1 MNTPQCLL
9 SCGCWT
15 TLRLDMAVLYA
26 AHECPR
32 HGAVSVV
39 KVNAY
44 EWRVRCP
51 DCRYGRWCG
60 QDQDGAKRRQ
70 RDHKR
75 QHPLHMPSV
84 AYDRITWDGGGS
96 ILRWDG
102 KRPRRSPPPTVTR
115 AVPRALDGPI
125 PF

>member
-9 SCGCWT
+9 ACGCWT
-15 TLRLDMAVLYA
+15 QVRVDLARLYRAVA
-26 AHECPR
+26 CP
-32 HGAVSVV
+32 HGHGETSIM
-39 KVNAY
+39 KVNTH

-60 QDQDGAKRRQ
+60 QDKGDAMHRQ
-70 RDHKR
+70 SEHKR
-75 QHPLHMPSV
+75 QHPLHFPSV
-84 AYDRITWDGGGS
+84 AFDRVTFDGGGS

-102 KRPRRSPPPTVTR
+102 KRPRKGPATPAEPLPR
-115 AVPRALDGPI
+115 AVDGPI

>member
-9 SCGCWT
+9 SCGCWLS
-15 TLRLDMAVLYA
+15 LRLDYAVMYA
-26 AHECPR
+26 AYECPR
-32 HGAVSVV
+32 HGPVTIV

-60 QDQDGAKRRQ
+60 QDKADAERR
-70 RDHKR
+70 RSAHKR
-75 QHPLHMPSV
+75 QHPGHFVTV
-84 AYDRITWDGGGS
+84 AYDRITWDGRGR

-102 KRPRRSPPPTVTR
+102 KRPRRTLPPSVTR
-115 AVPRALDGPI
+115 VVPRAVDGPI

>member
-9 SCGCWT
+9 ACGCWT
-15 TLRLDMAVLYA
+15 QLPLNLAVVYSA
-26 AHECPR
+26 TDCPH
-32 HGAVSVV
+32 HGITSVTR
-39 KVNAY
+39 VNTH

-60 QDQDGAKRRQ
+60 QDRDEALRRQ
-70 RDHKR
+70 QRHK
-75 QHPLHMPSV
+75 QAHHTHYPSV
-84 AYDRITWDGGGS
+84 AYDRITWDGQGT

-102 KRPRRSPPPTVTR
+102 KRPRRNPPPDRAR
-115 AVPRALDGPI
+115 AVVSLDDAP